1 VKVVLVALLGVFLLV
16 ADPPGES
23 PGRAANAG
31 MTNLSSPGDPAQR
44 DGTDGCPTG
53 EAADST
59 PAGTL
64 GILALVA
71 SADRGGASG
80 TTDRR
85 CSDDAGAGR
94 DGDR

>member
-31 MTNLSSPGDPAQR
+31 MTNLSPGDPARR
-44 DGTDGCPTG
+44 DGTDGCPKG

-59 PAGTL
+59 PAATL
-64 GILALVA
+64 GILALV
-71 SADRGGASG
+71 SPADRGGASG
-80 TTDRR
+80 TADRR